1 MTKLSS
7 GVIVDDKVEQWR
19 KSPGRRFTLFIF
31 AKNQNETSAPN
42 DVDGDDKILKWCYS
56 PSVENQEPSTNLSL
70 EWEQ

>member
-7 GVIVDDKVEQWR
+7 GVIVDDKVEQRR
-19 KSPGRRFTLFIF
+19 KSPGRRFTLF
-31 AKNQNETSAPN
+31 AKNQSETSAPN
-42 DVDGDDKILKWCYS
+42 DVDGEDKILKWCYS